1 MKKFVFFSADF
12 SLADWLDDMEIP
24 SINDLKDNAKTLL
37 LQQLDIDQYLLDT
50 PCEASG
56 DLYSPSVQG
65 WNNRQFFYTNNMFF
79 RSLLMKMRN
88 VI

>member
-37 LQQLDIDQYLLDT
+37 LQQLGIDQYLLDT

-65 WNNRQFFYTNNMFF
+65 WKNGQFFYTNNISF
-79 RSLLMKMRN
+79 RITLYRN
-88 VI
+88 KKDM

>member
-1 MKKFVFFSADF
+1 MNKIWVFSVDF

-37 LQQLDIDQYLLDT
+37 LQQLGIDQYLLDT

-56 DLYSPSVQG
+56 DMYSPSVQG

-79 RSLLMKMRN
+79 RSLLMKMKN